1 MESGRHGTA
10 TRPLPA
16 AGSASTSR
24 APVSEGR
31 PPPSAGRSYSAPEAS
46 ERSFFR
52 PPDFGAERPGGTRTG
67 ESSRAPGAR
76 GPRPPLTLAA
86 ERLPA
91 AQRLPAAPGREA
103 PGAPRGAGHV
113 TRESDL
119 LFPPPAQAH
128 LRSARPGSFTW
139 ARTCRS
145 SGPRAGRAGG
155 AQSARGGGAVRPSS
169 AGAGD
174 SSATTPR
181 PRELLRCPRGLPQ
194 NVEFSICEFRN
205 ENKVT
210 VHDPLNQQF
219 RGSECILQM
228 RSQFCAMP
236 P

>member
-1 MESGRHGTA
+1 MESGRHGMA

-16 AGSASTSR
+16 GGSASTSR

-31 PPPSAGRSYSAPEAS
+31 PPPSAVRSYSAPEGS

-91 AQRLPAAPGREA
+91 APGREA

-139 ARTCRS
+139 TRTCRS
-145 SGPRAGRAGG
+145 SRLRAGRAGG

-169 AGAGD
+169 ARAGD

-181 PRELLRCPRGLPQ
+181 PRAAE
-194 NVEFSICEFRN
+194 V
-205 ENKVT
+205 
-210 VHDPLNQQF
+210 
-219 RGSECILQM
+219 
-228 RSQFCAMP
+228 P
-236 P
+236 PGAAPEHRI